1 MLMRHFA
8 DSTAGHTPSGITNQW
23 KNADALD
30 YKSPQ
35 CTEKLNFAP
44 ADGSYSWSDV
54 PIRTEGS

>member
-8 DSTAGHTPSGITNQW
+8 DSTVGHTPSGITNKW

-35 CTEKLNFAP
+35 CIEKLNFAP
-44 ADGSYSWSDV
+44 ADGLHSWSDI
-54 PIRTEGS
+54 PIHT